1 MIIVIINIIINIIVE
16 NYIRYI
22 TSRPSC
28 EGLRPRGL
36 ASFKRHQLLFLSWA
50 ELLENRG
57 VGLEE
62 FPPGRVDAMLHD
74 SAAAISVFLQLESN
88 HLQLE

>member
-22 TSRPSC
+22 TSRPFC

-36 ASFKRHQLLFLSWA
+36 ASFKRHQLLFLNWA
-50 ELLENRG
+50 ELLEDFG
-57 VGLEE
+57 VGLDD
-62 FPPGRVDAMLHD
+62 FPPGRVDTMLHD
-74 SAAAISVFLQLESN
+74 SAAAVSVLLQFQSN